1 MKRSGAILLVMILT
15 ACGGS
20 LSDEQRKQM
29 REASEQQAI
38 VKVTEAEIMD
48 AAFVKGRSV
57 MSRLKESNPDTTQVS
72 TEEVVKIHW
81 LVPGKAHGLEIEQQL
96 IEAYLNSMITGTPLQ
111 DNVQKIGE
119 DSLLYTN
126 PIVLTRADSSIEI
139 KGTWNIWMSK
149 RELILAMGKK

>member
-1 MKRSGAILLVMILT
+1 MKKLFLISLVFLA

-20 LSDEQRKQM
+20 ISDEQRKQM

-38 VKVTEAEIMD
+38 LKVTEAEIIE

-57 MSRLKESNPDTTQVS
+57 MSRLTEDNPDTSQVS
-72 TEEVVKIHW
+72 AEETVRIHW
-81 LVPGKAHGLEIEQQL
+81 LAPGKAHGLEIEQQL
-96 IEAYLNSMITGTPLQ
+96 IDAYLNSLLTGTQLQ

-126 PIVLTRADSSIEI
+126 PVVITRADSSIEI

>member
-1 MKRSGAILLVMILT
+1 MKKVFFISLIVLT

-48 AAFVKGRSV
+48 AAFVKGRNV
-57 MSRLKESNPDTTQVS
+57 MSRLNENNPDTSSVS
-72 TEEVVKIHW
+72 SEETVKIHW
-81 LVPGKAHGLEIEQQL
+81 LAPGKAHGLEIEQQL
-96 IEAYLNSMITGTPLQ
+96 IEAYLNSVLTGTPLQ

-126 PIVLTRADSSIEI
+126 PVVITRADSSIEI
-139 KGTWNIWMSK
+139 KGTWNVWISK
-149 RELILAMGKK
+149 RDLILAMGKR

>member
-1 MKRSGAILLVMILT
+1 MLFLS

-20 LSDEQRKQM
+20 LSDEQRKRM

-38 VKVTEAEIMD
+38 VKVTEAEILE
-48 AAFVKGRSV
+48 AAFAKGRSV
-57 MSRLKESNPDTTQVS
+57 MSRLKDNKPDTNKVS
-72 TEEVVKIHW
+72 TEEVVRIHW

-96 IEAYLNSMITGTPLQ
+96 IDAYLNSLMSGTPMQ
-111 DNVQKIGE
+111 DNIQKIGE

-126 PIVLTRADSSIEI
+126 PVVITRADSSIEI

-149 RELILAMGKK
+149 RDLILAMGKK

>member
-1 MKRSGAILLVMILT
+1 MKKLFVISFALFT

-20 LSDEQRKQM
+20 LSDEQRRQM

-38 VKVTEAEIMD
+38 MKVTEAEILD
-48 AAFVKGRSV
+48 AAFAKGRSV
-57 MSRLKESNPDTTQVS
+57 MTRLTENNPDTSKVS
-72 TEEVVKIHW
+72 TEEIVRIHW
-81 LVPGKAHGLEIEQQL
+81 LAPGKAHGLEIEQQL
-96 IEAYLNSMITGTPLQ
+96 IEAYLNSLLTGTPLQ

-126 PIVLTRADSSIEI
+126 PVVITRADSSIEI

>member
-1 MKRSGAILLVMILT
+1 MKKLLIISFVLLT

-20 LSDEQRKQM
+20 LSDEQRKRM
-29 REASEQQAI
+29 REASGQQAI
-38 VKVTEAEIMD
+38 VKVTEAEILD

-57 MSRLKESNPDTTQVS
+57 MSRLRESNPDTSKVS
-72 TEEVVKIHW
+72 AEETVRIHW
-81 LVPGKAHGLEIEQQL
+81 LAPGKAHGLEIEQQL
-96 IEAYLNSMITGTPLQ
+96 IEAYLNSLLTGTPLQ

-126 PIVLTRADSSIEI
+126 PVVITRADSSIEI